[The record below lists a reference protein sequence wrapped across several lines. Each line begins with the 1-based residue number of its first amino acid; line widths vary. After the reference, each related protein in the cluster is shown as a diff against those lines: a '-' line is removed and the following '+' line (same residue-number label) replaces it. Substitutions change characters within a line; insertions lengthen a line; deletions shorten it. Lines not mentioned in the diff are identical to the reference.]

1 MNKILVIAR
10 WEFLERIRRKSF
22 IISMIILPLLVIAF
36 SLLPSFLLNK
46 GEDFPLP
53 LGIVDFTDKYD
64 KDFSSEL
71 VQQYLPNGQPAF
83 FTFSLSNHRKDK
95 NTVLKFAD
103 KQVLADG
110 LIGYV
115 IIEEKANKIDLTF
128 RTNTIFNLDKLNVIE
143 EAFNKVALKTFG
155 KEENLSPI
163 KIRELTSKISKIKR
177 SYIEVESEDEILKS
191 FLNSYIFIILL
202 VTMVL
207 FSGGLFVRSLVLEKS
222 NRIIEI
228 ILSSCSSRE
237 LLFGKVLGLSFFGL
251 FQLILWMIIGIV
263 LQKTNTLDLST
274 INNLHYQLLFFVLGY
289 MFYSSIFIGLGSL
302 VGADHEAQQLTGVL
316 SIFLIF
322 PIILAV
328 EIIRAPNSI
337 FAIVLSYFPLTS
349 VPVMLL
355 RLNSTTPSIMEV
367 VSVVL
372 VLLFSLYMVVLLSSK
387 LFRIGIL
394 RSGKRPSYKEIIS
407 WLKLK

>member
-36 SLLPSFLLNK
+36 SLLPSFLINK

-53 LGIVDFTDKYD
+53 LGIVDFTGKYD
-64 KDFSSEL
+64 KNFSTEL

-83 FTFSLSNHRKDK
+83 FTFSLSNQRKDK

-103 KQVLADG
+103 KQVLSDG

-155 KEENLSPI
+155 REENLSPI
-163 KIRELTSKISKIKR
+163 KIRELSSKITKINR

-372 VLLFSLYMVVLLSSK
+372 VLLFSLYLVILISSK

>member
-1 MNKILVIAR
+1 MYKILVIAR

-22 IISMIILPLLVIAF
+22 IISMIVLPLLVISF

-53 LGIVDFTDKYD
+53 IGIVDFTHKFDKN
-64 KDFSSEL
+64 FSSEL

-83 FTFSLSNHRKDK
+83 FTFSLSYQKK
-95 NTVLKFAD
+95 EKTELLKFAD
-103 KQVLADG
+103 KQVLSNA

-115 IIEEKANKIDLTF
+115 IIEEKANKIYLTF
-128 RTNTIFNLDKLNVIE
+128 RTNTIFDFDKLNVIE
-143 EAFNKVALKTFG
+143 ETFNKVALQTFG
-155 KEENLSPI
+155 KVKNFSPI
-163 KIRELTSKISKIKR
+163 TIRELSSKITKINK
-177 SYIEVESEDEILKS
+177 SYIEVESEEEILKS

-289 MFYSSIFIGLGSL
+289 MFYSSLFIGLGSL

-337 FAIVLSYFPLTS
+337 FALVLSYFPLTS

-372 VLLFSLYMVVLLSSK
+372 VLLFSLYMVVILSSK